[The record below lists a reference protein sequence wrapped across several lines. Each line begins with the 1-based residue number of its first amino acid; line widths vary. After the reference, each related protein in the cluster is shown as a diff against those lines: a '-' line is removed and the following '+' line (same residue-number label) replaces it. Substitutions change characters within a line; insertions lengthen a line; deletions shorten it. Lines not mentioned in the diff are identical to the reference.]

1 MNLFL
6 TQTLFD
12 SIFENFPDLNCNNCK
27 IYFTKGHKRIEIDID
42 YHKKSSIINGLDRML
57 IDTGILY
64 PGANVFIEESN

>member
-42 YHKKSSIINGLDRML
+42 YHKKSPIINGLDRML